1 MVLGTATSLASFY
14 AIVEPLSV
22 QTVAFALGVL
32 VCGTVGDRWDKRRVS
47 AACLLMHGL
56 ALLTLAYA
64 STWVLAAGITH
75 GLAWGMRGPLMQA
88 MPVSVCL
95 IETLAGLD
103 G

>member
-1 MVLGTATSLASFY
+1 
-14 AIVEPLSV
+14 
-22 QTVAFALGVL
+22 
-32 VCGTVGDRWDKRRVS
+32 
-47 AACLLMHGL
+47 MHGL